1 MDQWLVVGADG
12 LDPSGVV
19 DVDDRRDAVDPALSN
34 PVHEQH
40 VRAGERSAVEDL
52 LRLLSEHHRGDGSKA
67 FAALDSVEAV
77 EVGGMARMGEQAA
90 MAQRPRP
97 ELAASLEPGDDLV
110 TCQRLGDL
118 AGDRGRTAVCDTCRA
133 QGVLYLCVAPLGP
146 ECGSAHR

>member
-40 VRAGERSAVEDL
+40 VRAGEGSAVEDL
-52 LRLLSEHHRGDGSKA
+52 LRLLTEHHRGDGSKA

-77 EVGGMARMGEQAA
+77 EGGGMARMGEQA
-90 MAQRPRP
+90 
-97 ELAASLEPGDDLV
+97 
-110 TCQRLGDL
+110 
-118 AGDRGRTAVCDTCRA
+118 
-133 QGVLYLCVAPLGP
+133 GVGP
-146 ECGSAHR
+146 PPPPALPATL